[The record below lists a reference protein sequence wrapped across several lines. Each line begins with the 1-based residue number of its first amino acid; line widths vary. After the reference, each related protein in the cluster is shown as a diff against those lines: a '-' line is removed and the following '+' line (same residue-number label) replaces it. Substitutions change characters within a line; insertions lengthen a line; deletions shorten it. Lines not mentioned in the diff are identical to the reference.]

1 MTPGL
6 RVGLLGGTLDP
17 IHVGHIDTAR
27 AARSALRLD
36 HVYVLP
42 SNVPPHRTEQPLA
55 SGYHRFAMTALAVNQ
70 IEGLLASDL
79 ELTAPG
85 RSYTSDTLTRFQ
97 QAHRLDAAQIFF
109 ITGADAFAEIATWHR
124 YPEVLDLANFIVV
137 SRPGVSVESLRQRL
151 PALSSRMVTAPAQR
165 EPRTAN
171 RESRPDSLCIFLV
184 NAPTPDVSSTDIR
197 RRLAEG
203 RPIHGLV
210 ADGVERHIA
219 QHGLYSAGIGS
230 FAADHL
236 HDKN

>member
-1 MTPGL
+1 MTPRL

-17 IHVGHIDTAR
+17 IHVGHLETAR
-27 AARSALRLD
+27 AACQSLRLD
-36 HVYVLP
+36 RVHVLP

-55 SGYHRFAMTALAVNQ
+55 SGYHRFAMTALAVND
-70 IEGLLASDL
+70 IEGMLACDL

-97 QAHRLDAAQIFF
+97 ETHGLDAAQIFF

-137 SRPGVSVESLRQRL
+137 SRPGFGAEALRQRL
-151 PALSSRMVTAPAQR
+151 PSLAARMLSVSTPWPGASSQKPEAKTV
-165 EPRTAN
+165 
-171 RESRPDSLCIFLV
+171 IFLV
-184 NAPTPDVSSTDIR
+184 DARTPDVSSTDIR
-197 RRLAEG
+197 KRLAEG

-210 ADGVERHIA
+210 PAAVERHIA